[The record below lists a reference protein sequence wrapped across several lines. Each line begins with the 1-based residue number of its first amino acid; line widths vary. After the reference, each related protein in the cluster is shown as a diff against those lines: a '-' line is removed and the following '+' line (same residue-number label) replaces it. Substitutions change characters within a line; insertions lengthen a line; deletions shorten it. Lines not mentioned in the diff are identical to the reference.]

1 MVTDQGGSRTDGSVL
16 TGPVTPAPE
25 RRPNYALV
33 LVEQD
38 FDVTE
43 AAWGVANRRR
53 SFAPHGTEPGSAG
66 SWGALADCLNEA
78 LVALA
83 RERTAALEASERG
96 QALGMGHFASPDA
109 GDDDRDGGLGSG
121 RWLGAEMP

>member
-16 TGPVTPAPE
+16 TGFVTPAPE
-25 RRPNYALV
+25 RQPNYALV

-83 RERTAALEASERG
+83 RERTAAMEASERG
-96 QALGMGHFASPDA
+96 SFSSPDA

-121 RWLGAEMP
+121 RWLGAEVP